1 MKTKTILDSIK
12 KHAIER
18 SNKICI
24 ADKKEQLTY
33 KQMWELINS
42 AAFFLKKNG
51 IKEGDV
57 VVIKSVQKIEFLVV
71 TLAVQLLGATSC
83 ALEKN
88 IKEDRVREIIDKLE
102 SSYFISNRLIES
114 SNFKSIKL
122 REVYEYSKQND
133 SKEFE
138 SPDTDKLAEII
149 FTTGTTGKSK
159 GIMISHRVNKAIAEN
174 VIDSVKMR
182 TREVELITT
191 PISHA
196 LAIRRVYASLYI
208 GSTAIITDGVKF
220 VDDFFKLLD
229 KYYVTAITF
238 VPAILE
244 QVLKLAK
251 DRFESYKEQLN
262 YIQLGSAPLSEKNK
276 NILIEMFPYVR
287 LYNTYGMTES
297 ACSVILDFNKYK
309 GKRNCIGTTTINT
322 EVFFVDRNNNLIDAT
337 EKNPGRMVF
346 KGGMNML
353 GYYNDEEETKEV
365 LKDGMVYTNDL
376 GYMDKNG
383 FIYFLGRDGDVI
395 NMGGIKIA
403 PTEIEE
409 AAMKHPS
416 IKDCGCVPIYDE
428 ITEEAPKLFVELN
441 DNCKLEKNEII
452 MFLSEK
458 LEAIKVPKSYEVI
471 DKIPR
476 TFNGKIIRKELM

>member
-1 MKTKTILDSIK
+1 MKSMTILDSIK

-102 SSYFISNRLIES
+102 SPYFISNRLIES

-138 SPDTDKLAEII
+138 LPDTDKLAEII

-208 GSTAIITDGVKF
+208 GSTAVITDGVKF
-220 VDDFFKLLD
+220 VEDFF
-229 KYYVTAITF
+229 
-238 VPAILE
+238 
-244 QVLKLAK
+244 
-251 DRFESYKEQLN
+251 
-262 YIQLGSAPLSEKNK
+262 
-276 NILIEMFPYVR
+276 
-287 LYNTYGMTES
+287 
-297 ACSVILDFNKYK
+297 
-309 GKRNCIGTTTINT
+309 
-322 EVFFVDRNNNLIDAT
+322 
-337 EKNPGRMVF
+337 
-346 KGGMNML
+346 
-353 GYYNDEEETKEV
+353 
-365 LKDGMVYTNDL
+365 
-376 GYMDKNG
+376 
-383 FIYFLGRDGDVI
+383 
-395 NMGGIKIA
+395 
-403 PTEIEE
+403 
-409 AAMKHPS
+409 
-416 IKDCGCVPIYDE
+416 
-428 ITEEAPKLFVELN
+428 
-441 DNCKLEKNEII
+441 
-452 MFLSEK
+452 
-458 LEAIKVPKSYEVI
+458 
-471 DKIPR
+471 
-476 TFNGKIIRKELM
+476 